1 MAVLCMEE
9 SQKNEF
15 IIKLARQFYEDCVAV
30 YLLDNEESVYETL
43 KSEKYFEDI
52 VPDKGSLKSLYRMIL
67 FNDTEGKENA
77 NSKYAVFTDE
87 SLFRRNRYQG
97 SLTLNIHNEKKN
109 FEINIIKIDDRLS
122 GMILRSIDEKSN
134 NDVIEKEKMDAIQDS
149 LLFSM
154 IVDLKE
160 DECISANTT
169 EVSSDRQDYVNIKYS
184 DWRSQIVNM
193 FLPDDKNMFLHMS
206 SPEYIMD
213 MLDKHKSFKLELEM
227 INMQG
232 EYIWVRLMFSR
243 MKGYSRENPRVVYT
257 VRDIDQ
263 EMKRLLNQANI
274 IKAVEEQNEKLKT
287 SDKAKSVFISN
298 MSHEIRTPINA
309 VLGMNEMIIRETT
322 DEKIRSYAYD
332 IKNASK
338 ILLSIINDILDF
350 SKIESGKMEIVPV
363 EYDIVSLVNDVK
375 NLISVKLKEKSLEL
389 ILNISPDIPRKLYG
403 DEIRITQILI
413 NLMTN
418 AIKYTEKGTITLV
431 MDSQKLSDDRI
442 GLKVR
447 VQDTGIGIR
456 KEDME
461 KLFSEFQ
468 RLDERRNRNIEG
480 TGLGMSI
487 VLRLLEQMDSKLEVE
502 SIYGEGSTFYFTL
515 PQRVVD
521 ATPIGRFDDRHDE
534 NATRVQNS
542 QNVLKASKAK
552 ILVVDDNRV
561 NLKVVKAL
569 LKTTGIEIDLA
580 DSGKKC
586 LEMLPQKP
594 YHLVL
599 LDHFMPNMDGIET
612 LQKIREMGGFY
623 STLPV
628 IALTANVV
636 SGAKDNYVSL
646 GFTDFLEKPIN
657 VDKMEDALRNYL
669 PKECF
674 D

>member
-1 MAVLCMEE
+1 MEE

-169 EVSSDRQDYVNIKYS
+169 EANSDRQDYVNIKYS
-184 DWRSQIVNM
+184 DWRLQIVNM

-213 MLDKHKSFKLELEM
+213 MLDKHKSFKIELEM

>member
-1 MAVLCMEE
+1 MLCMEE

-169 EVSSDRQDYVNIKYS
+169 EANSDRQDYVNIKYS
-184 DWRSQIVNM
+184 DWRLQIVNM

-213 MLDKHKSFKLELEM
+213 MLDKHKSFKIELEM

>member
-1 MAVLCMEE
+1 MLCMEE

-169 EVSSDRQDYVNIKYS
+169 EANSDRQDYVNIKYS
-184 DWRSQIVNM
+184 DWRLQIVNM

-213 MLDKHKSFKLELEM
+213 MLDKHKSFKIELEM

-612 LQKIREMGGFY
+612 LQKIREMGGSY